1 MKGGLPLTKELYD
14 SGKLP
19 EDIQKILKKIP
30 DKLGLIFG
38 GPNNFVKIQQI
49 NDSNLD
55 EYEKG
60 ILIEYLTRN
69 PILPNE
75 FNIKFVKNDTG
86 SIVLKSI
93 NDIDINKEFTEN
105 IDKLDSFIGEFMNKI
120 KNQLNTFLK
129 KPESAPASVN
139 EKPAQQRL
147 NYSDSDESDSD
158 ESDSDEDDSDED
170 DSDED
175 DSDEDDDHTP
185 EWSILPNVPASTY
198 EKLNKGQYQGGT
210 KKRKNRMKNK
220 KFTIKNKIKR

>member
-139 EKPAQQRL
+139 EKPAQHRL

-158 ESDSDEDDSDED
+158 ESDSDESDSDE
-170 DSDED
+170 S
-175 DSDEDDDHTP
+175 DDHTP

>member
-147 NYSDSDESDSD
+147 NYSDSDESDND
-158 ESDSDEDDSDED
+158 ESDSDEDDDN
-170 DSDED
+170 
-175 DSDEDDDHTP
+175 TP

>member
-147 NYSDSDESDSD
+147 NDSDESDSD
-158 ESDSDEDDSDED
+158 ESDSDES
-170 DSDED
+170 

>member
-170 DSDED
+170 D
-175 DSDEDDDHTP
+175 DHTP
-185 EWSILPNVPASTY
+185 KWSILPNVPPSTY

>member
-170 DSDED
+170 D
-175 DSDEDDDHTP
+175 DHTP

>member
-147 NYSDSDESDSD
+147 NYSDSDESDND
-158 ESDSDEDDSDED
+158 ES

>member
-139 EKPAQQRL
+139 EKPAQQQL
-147 NYSDSDESDSD
+147 NYSDSD
-158 ESDSDEDDSDED
+158 ESDSDEDDSDE
-170 DSDED
+170 S

>member
-139 EKPAQQRL
+139 EKPAQQQL
-147 NYSDSDESDSD
+147 NYSDSDES
-158 ESDSDEDDSDED
+158 DSDED

>member
-139 EKPAQQRL
+139 EKPAQQQL

-158 ESDSDEDDSDED
+158 ES

>member
-139 EKPAQQRL
+139 EKPAQHRL

-158 ESDSDEDDSDED
+158 ES
-170 DSDED
+170 
-175 DSDEDDDHTP
+175 DDHTP

>member
-38 GPNNFVKIQQI
+38 GPNKFVKIQQI

-170 DSDED
+170 D
-175 DSDEDDDHTP
+175 DHTP
-185 EWSILPNVPASTY
+185 QWSILPNVPASTY

>member
-139 EKPAQQRL
+139 EKPEQQRL
-147 NYSDSDESDSD
+147 NYSDSDESDND
-158 ESDSDEDDSDED
+158 ESDSDES
-170 DSDED
+170 

>member
-147 NYSDSDESDSD
+147 NDSDESDSDSDESDSD
-158 ESDSDEDDSDED
+158 ES
-170 DSDED
+170 